1 MKILVVSDSHHH
13 DEILKELVKLYPNM
27 DLYLH
32 AGDSE
37 SDSYSLY
44 PFVSIRGNCDYFSFD
59 EKRLFKTEFGN
70 ILIKHFPYL
79 YKNEKDDLFIFIH
92 GHTHHYEV
100 HKEDNYTILN
110 PGSIAFPRDN
120 SHGTYAIISLE
131 KDKKYIDVIDIFSKN
146 ILTHY
151 EIM

>member
-1 MKILVVSDSHHH
+1 MKILLVSDTHGNNEAL
-13 DEILKELVKLYPNM
+13 DYLVKQYPNM

-37 SDSYSLY
+37 SDSYSLF

-59 EKRLFKTEFGN
+59 DKRLFKTEYGN
-70 ILIKHFPYL
+70 ILIKHFPFL
-79 YKNEKDDLFIFIH
+79 YQNEKENLFIFIH

-100 HKEDNYTILN
+100 YEEDNHIVLN
-110 PGSIAFPRDN
+110 PGSVTFPRDK
-120 SHGTYAIISLE
+120 SHGCFAIISLE
-131 KDKKYIDVIDIFSKN
+131 KDKKYIDVIDIISKKV
-146 ILTHY
+146 LTHY